1 MNQINQPKGN
11 DGAGKGAGEMAVKMI
26 AVDMDGTFLDDNK
39 QYNVQRFARQYALL
53 KQKGIRFVVASGN
66 QYYQLQRYF
75 PDIKDE
81 IAFVAENGAW
91 VSDCNEE
98 IFCGELAK
106 KKVHQ
111 ILDIL
116 AHEPDIAVVVCGRN
130 GAYVH
135 SSASDEVLTMLANH
149 YHRLEKRDD
158 LYDIDDTI
166 FKFSL
171 NLAHEGV
178 DALLLRLHNKLGEL
192 ENIMHPVS
200 SGFGFIDLIIPGC
213 HKAHGIAL
221 LQEKWGISDCEVL
234 AIGDSANDIE
244 MLRQACFSFS
254 MANAVDAVA
263 AVARYQTQSNNDE
276 GALNVISRLLARE
289 FPFD

>member
-1 MNQINQPKGN
+1 
-11 DGAGKGAGEMAVKMI
+11 MAVRMI
-26 AVDMDGTFLDDNK
+26 AVDMDGTFLDENK
-39 QYNVQRFARQYALL
+39 QYNVQRFSRQYALL
-53 KQKGIRFVVASGN
+53 KQKGIHFVVASGN

-75 PDIKDE
+75 PDIKND

-91 VSDCNEE
+91 VSEGDDE

-106 KKVHQ
+106 ESVHRV
-111 ILDIL
+111 LDIL
-116 AHEPDIAVVVCGRN
+116 AKEPDISTVVCGRK

-135 SSASDEVLTMLANH
+135 SSMSDSVIQMLNNH
-149 YHRLEKRDD
+149 YYRLEKRDN

-171 NLAHEGV
+171 NLANEGI
-178 DALLLRLHNKLGEL
+178 DSLMDRLHNQLCEIDH
-192 ENIMHPVS
+192 IMHPVS
-200 SGFGFIDLIIPGC
+200 SGYGFIDLIIPGC

-221 LQEKWGISDCEVL
+221 LQQKWGISDCEVV

-244 MLRQACFSFS
+244 MLRQACFSFA
-254 MANAVDAVA
+254 MANAVESVS
-263 AVARYQTQSNNDE
+263 AVARFKTESNQDE
-276 GALNVISRLLARE
+276 GALNVIARVLARE

>member
-1 MNQINQPKGN
+1 
-11 DGAGKGAGEMAVKMI
+11 MAVKMI

-39 QYNVQRFARQYALL
+39 QYNVQRFLRQYALL
-53 KQKGIRFVVASGN
+53 REKDVRFVVASGN

-91 VSDCNEE
+91 VSDRNEE
-98 IFCGELAK
+98 IFCGELPQNR
-106 KKVHQ
+106 VHK

-116 AHEPDIAVVVCGRN
+116 AREPDISTVVCGRN
-130 GAYVH
+130 SAYVH
-135 SSASDEVLTMLANH
+135 TSVSDDVINKLSSH
-149 YHRLEKRDD
+149 YCRLEKREN

-171 NLAHEGV
+171 KLAQEGV
-178 DALLLRLHNKLGEL
+178 EGLLARLHNQLGEI

-221 LQEKWGISDCEVL
+221 LQEKWGISDCEVV
-234 AIGDSANDIE
+234 AIGDSANDTE
-244 MLRQACFSFS
+244 MLRQACFSFA
-254 MANAVDAVA
+254 MANAVDSVKT
-263 AVARYQTQSNNDE
+263 VARYRTESNNEE
-276 GALNVISRLLARE
+276 GALNVIARLLARE
-289 FPFD
+289 SPFG

>member
-1 MNQINQPKGN
+1 MHHINKPKGQH
-11 DGAGKGAGEMAVKMI
+11 GVSKGVGEMAVKMI
-26 AVDMDGTFLDDNK
+26 AVDMDGTFLDENK
-39 QYNVQRFARQYALL
+39 QYNVQRFSRQYALL
-53 KQKGIRFVVASGN
+53 KEKGIRFVVASGN

-75 PDIKDE
+75 PELKDE

-91 VSDCNEE
+91 VSDSNEE

-106 KKVHQ
+106 EKVHQ
-111 ILDIL
+111 VLDIL
-116 AHEPDIAVVVCGRN
+116 AKEPEISTVVCGKK

-135 SSASDEVLTMLANH
+135 SSISDDVVAMLTNH
-149 YHRLEKRDD
+149 YYRLEKRDD

-178 DALLLRLHNKLGEL
+178 DALLERLHTQLGEV

-244 MLRQACFSFS
+244 MLRQAYFSFA
-254 MANAVDAVA
+254 MANAADAVS
-263 AVARYQTQSNNDE
+263 AVARYKTENNNDE
-276 GALNVISRLLARE
+276 GALNVISRVLARE